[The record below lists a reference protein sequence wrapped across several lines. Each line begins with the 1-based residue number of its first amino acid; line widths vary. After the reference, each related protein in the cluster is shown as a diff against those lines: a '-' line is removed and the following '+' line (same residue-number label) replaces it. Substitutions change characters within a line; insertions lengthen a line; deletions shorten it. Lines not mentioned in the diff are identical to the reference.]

1 MIKNCFLIGFLFLL
15 AGCHNITGSGNIIKS
30 DRSVGNFTSL
40 KVNNGISVKV
50 SSGTVQKVTVEADDN
65 IIDDVETELV
75 GEELVIKFSDKFS
88 INNSDV
94 TVNVV
99 MPVVDALTAGGG
111 SSISSLATLAKTDG
125 MKLKASGGASINVDV
140 DARSIKMESSGG
152 ATIKVKGRAQK
163 VEIDG
168 SGGATVNAYDLMAET
183 AVLEASGGASV
194 KAFASLNVDAKASSG
209 ATVSYKGNP
218 TGTVNKKESGGGSVS
233 GN

>member
-1 MIKNCFLIGFLFLL
+1 MLKNYLLIGSLFII

-30 DRSVGNFTSL
+30 DRSVGDFTSL
-40 KVNNGISVKV
+40 KVNNGISVKI
-50 SSGTVQKVTVEADDN
+50 STGSVQKITVEADDN
-65 IIDDVETELV
+65 VIEDVETKLV
-75 GEELVIKFSDKFS
+75 GKELVIKFSDNFS

-94 TVNVV
+94 TVSVV

-111 SSISSLATLAKTDG
+111 SSINSLATLSKTDG

-140 DARSIKMESSGG
+140 DARSLEMEASGG
-152 ATIKVKGRAQK
+152 ATIKVKGRAQM
-163 VEIDG
+163 VNIDG
-168 SGGATVNAYDLMAET
+168 SGGATVNAYDLLAET

-209 ATVSYKGNP
+209 ASVSYKGNP
-218 TGTVNKKESGGGSVS
+218 TGSVNKKESGGGSVS